1 MSSAD
6 LLWIIT
12 PSRCGSFNR
21 NPIMNRHIS
30 LAAVLCA
37 GLLSACGKDAVQEV
51 ITAPLPASRIRFFNF
66 GVNAPGVNFYADATK
81 MTAITSATGT
91 ESTTGIAYGGAS
103 VGGSGLYSAI
113 DPGQHTLTGKIAA
126 TTDKDLAISSVTTT
140 IADGKY
146 YSYYMSGFYNTTTKT
161 SDAFVVEDPLS
172 DPTDF
177 GFASVRFVHAIS
189 NANPMTLYAKNT
201 APGGTEVAI
210 GSEIAYKGASAFTNV
225 PMGVYDLST
234 RYAGTATNAIAR
246 TGVSFIGGRSY
257 TVSAR
262 GDITIVSTTATNRP
276 FLDNTANR

>member
-1 MSSAD
+1 
-6 LLWIIT
+6 
-12 PSRCGSFNR
+12 
-21 NPIMNRHIS
+21 MNRHLS
-30 LAAVLCA
+30 LAALLCA

-66 GVNAPGVNFYADATK
+66 GVNAPSVNFYSDGTK

-91 ESTTGIAYGGAS
+91 EATTGVAYGSAG

-126 TTDKDLAISSVTTT
+126 TTDKDLAIASVAAT
-140 IADGKY
+140 IAEAKY
-146 YSYYMSGFYNTTTKT
+146 YSYYMSGFYNSTTKT
-161 SDAFVVEDPLS
+161 VDAFLVEDPLP

-177 GFASVRFVHAIS
+177 GFATVRFVHAIA
-189 NANPMTLYAKNT
+189 NANPMTLYAKNQT
-201 APGGTEVAI
+201 TGTEIAI
-210 GSEIAYKGASAFTNV
+210 GSEVTYKNAGSFTPV
-225 PMGVYDLST
+225 PMAVYDLIT
-234 RYAGTATNAIAR
+234 RYTGSATNVITR

-257 TVSAR
+257 TVGAR